1 MTSGHD
7 NFKLICQNKKAKHD
21 YFIDDILEAG
31 IVLLGTE
38 VKSIREGRVNLK
50 DSYAKIKDGEVF
62 LYGCHI
68 SPYPHA
74 SYNNHEPERV
84 RKLLLHKREIKRL
97 IGKTKEKGYSLIPLR
112 LYFRGGKVKVELA
125 LARGKKKYDKRE
137 AIKRREEARELK
149 RIMRKK
155 F

>member
-1 MTSGHD
+1 MTYGHD
-7 NFKLICQNKKAKHD
+7 SFKLICQNKKAKHD

-38 VKSIREGRVNLK
+38 VKSLREGRVNLK
-50 DSYAKIKDGEVF
+50 DSYAKVKDGEVF

-125 LARGKKKYDKRE
+125 LAKGKKKHDKRE
-137 AIKRREEARELK
+137 AIKRREEDRELR

>member
-1 MTSGHD
+1 MTYGHD
-7 NFKLICQNKKAKHD
+7 SFKLICQNKKAKHD

-38 VKSIREGRVNLK
+38 VKSLREGRVNLK
-50 DSYAKIKDGEVF
+50 DSYAKVKNGEVF

-97 IGKTKEKGYSLIPLR
+97 IGKTREKGYSLIPLR

-125 LARGKKKYDKRE
+125 LARGKKKHDKRE
-137 AIKRREEARELK
+137 AIKRREEARELR

>member
-1 MTSGHD
+1 MTHGHD

-21 YFIDDILEAG
+21 YFIDDIMEAG

>member
-1 MTSGHD
+1 MTYGHD
-7 NFKLICQNKKAKHD
+7 SFKLICQNKKAKHD

-38 VKSIREGRVNLK
+38 VKSLREGRVNLK
-50 DSYAKIKDGEVF
+50 DSYAKVKDGEVF

-97 IGKTKEKGYSLIPLR
+97 IGKTREKGYSLIPLR

-125 LARGKKKYDKRE
+125 LARGKKKHDKRE
-137 AIKRREEARELK
+137 AIKRREEDRELR

>member
-1 MTSGHD
+1 MTYGHD
-7 NFKLICQNKKAKHD
+7 SFKLICQNKKAKHD

-38 VKSIREGRVNLK
+38 VKSLREGRVNLK
-50 DSYAKIKDGEVF
+50 DSYAKVKDGEVF

-97 IGKTKEKGYSLIPLR
+97 IGKTREKGYSLIPLR

-125 LARGKKKYDKRE
+125 LAKGKKKHDKRE
-137 AIKRREEARELK
+137 AIKRREEDRELR

>member
-1 MTSGHD
+1 MTQGHD
-7 NFKLICQNKKAKHD
+7 DFKLICQNKKAQHD

-50 DSYAKIKDGEVF
+50 DSYAKIKNGEVF

-112 LYFRGGKVKVELA
+112 MYFRGGKVKVELA

-137 AIKRREEARELK
+137 AIKRREEARELR

>member
-1 MTSGHD
+1 MTYGHD
-7 NFKLICQNKKAKHD
+7 SFKLICQNKKAKHD

-31 IVLLGTE
+31 IVLLGSE
-38 VKSIREGRVNLK
+38 VKSLREGRVNLK
-50 DSYAKIKDGEVF
+50 DSYAKVKDGEVF

-97 IGKTKEKGYSLIPLR
+97 IGKTREKGYSLIPLR

-125 LARGKKKYDKRE
+125 LARGKKKHDKRE
-137 AIKRREEARELK
+137 AIKRREEDRELR